1 MSINWGLH
9 FTATPD
15 TSRVLSGRTLFKAE
29 VDEALLRRELDSM
42 GLSGPILG
50 IINDRYIRRVGQDTW
65 LQVGT
70 SGEKDSNFPIL
81 WDSTSVENGDY
92 EMLEQTYVVV
102 KEGAT
107 QTAIARQNIVRVA
120 VQN

>member
-9 FTATPD
+9 FTATSD
-15 TSRVLSGRTLFKAE
+15 ASRVLSGRTLFKAE
-29 VDEALLRRELDSM
+29 VDEALLRRDLDSM

-50 IINDRYIRRVGQDTW
+50 IMNDRYIRRVGQDTW

-107 QTAIARQNIVRVA
+107 QSAIARQNIVGVA

>member
-9 FTATPD
+9 YTATSD

-29 VDEALLRRELDSM
+29 IDEALLRRDLDSM
-42 GLSGPILG
+42 GLSGPIVG
-50 IINDRYIRRVGQDTW
+50 IMNDRYVRRVGQDTW

-92 EMLEQTYVVV
+92 EMLDQMCVVV

-107 QTAIARQNIVRVA
+107 QSTITRQNIVRVA

>member
-9 FTATPD
+9 STATCD

-29 VDEALLRRELDSM
+29 VDEALLRKDLDSM

-50 IINDRYIRRVGQDTW
+50 IISDRYIRRAGQDTW

-92 EMLEQTYVVV
+92 EMLEQTQVVV
-102 KEGAT
+102 KEG
-107 QTAIARQNIVRVA
+107 TAQSTITRQNIVRVE
-120 VQN
+120 VKN